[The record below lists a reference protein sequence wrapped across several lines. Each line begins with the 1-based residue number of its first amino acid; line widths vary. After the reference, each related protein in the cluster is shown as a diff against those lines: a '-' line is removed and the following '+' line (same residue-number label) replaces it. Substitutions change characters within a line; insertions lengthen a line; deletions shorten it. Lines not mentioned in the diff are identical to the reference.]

1 MEKEYFYCE
10 KCNIFTTENLNI
22 CPVCK
27 NKTSAK
33 KISPFDKDK
42 STKDKDNKN
51 EY

>member
-33 KISPFDKDK
+33 KISPFIKDNIKENKDK
-42 STKDKDNKN
+42 KY
-51 EY
+51 EC